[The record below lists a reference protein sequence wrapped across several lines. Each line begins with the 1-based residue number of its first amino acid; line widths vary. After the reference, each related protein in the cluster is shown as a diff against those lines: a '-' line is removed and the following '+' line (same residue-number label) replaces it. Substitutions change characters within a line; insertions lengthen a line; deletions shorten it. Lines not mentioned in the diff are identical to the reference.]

1 MRMGQRRARPN
12 GPSVQYDASE
22 KERHRDAVTAV
33 GKRYSDTI
41 YLCRTAT
48 AAVHLSRRHARRRR
62 RCCRCFFTLPPS
74 PPSPSPPSPPSTAPP
89 WPPWPPLP
97 HWSLPL
103 PLPPRLPP
111 CTGNPPATVLARR
124 SKPAKD
130 GRRHAR
136 HRSPARP
143 CEAARGHHPCGRR
156 APRWGPRPP
165 PTPRRPQSAV
175 SAWPP
180 PPAGGAPGGLPTGSP
195 SALWRGRKGSAG
207 VPRGRPPPRPK
218 GGARLGDA
226 PPPPA
231 ASIGARGRAGGGRRR
246 AQTRRRPA
254 CGVAASTRIPW
265 VNRSSPG
272 NVRPRQGPRGGGG
285 EGRGAPASSAPWGP
299 TCLPAHNQDA
309 LSTHLARTAAS
320 RSPRRPT
327 KRYRALP

>member
-74 PPSPSPPSPPSTAPP
+74 PPAPSPPSPPSTAPP

-103 PLPPRLPP
+103 PLPPRSPP

-130 GRRHAR
+130 GRRHVR

-180 PPAGGAPGGLPTGSP
+180 PPAGAI
-195 SALWRGRKGSAG
+195 
-207 VPRGRPPPRPK
+207 V
-218 GGARLGDA
+218 
-226 PPPPA
+226 
-231 ASIGARGRAGGGRRR
+231 
-246 AQTRRRPA
+246 
-254 CGVAASTRIPW
+254 
-265 VNRSSPG
+265 
-272 NVRPRQGPRGGGG
+272 
-285 EGRGAPASSAPWGP
+285 
-299 TCLPAHNQDA
+299 
-309 LSTHLARTAAS
+309 
-320 RSPRRPT
+320 
-327 KRYRALP
+327 